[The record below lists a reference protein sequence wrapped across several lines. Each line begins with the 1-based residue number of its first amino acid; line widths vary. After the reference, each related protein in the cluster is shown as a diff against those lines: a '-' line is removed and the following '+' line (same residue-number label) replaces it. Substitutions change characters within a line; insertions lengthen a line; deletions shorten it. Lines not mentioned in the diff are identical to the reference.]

1 MDGNVQNI
9 PSELIYEMDNGTPIY
24 YRGYKDFLNGSKQ
37 LDELMGSS
45 FLQSDIITQLV
56 ILLGIN
62 LSKKFKVL
70 TNEVGL
76 QFSTNSWRSADIAI
90 LEKEK
95 IKDQTNLNK
104 YLEIVPD
111 VVIEIDFKAS
121 LSEIQHTSSYFHKK
135 TDQLLDFGVK
145 KVVWIFTDSQKVMI
159 AEKNRPW
166 QTFNWNLPFEIIEK
180 IEVNIKE
187 LIEEE

>member
-1 MDGNVQNI
+1 M
-9 PSELIYEMDNGTPIY
+9 
-24 YRGYKDFLNGSKQ
+24 
-37 LDELMGSS
+37 
-45 FLQSDIITQLV
+45 QSDIITKLV

-104 YLEIVPD
+104 YLEIAPD
-111 VVIEIDFKAS
+111 VVIEIDIKAS
-121 LSEIQHTSSYFHKK
+121 LSEIQNTSGYFHKK

-166 QTFNWNLPFEIIEK
+166 QTFNWGLPFKIIEK

-187 LIEEE
+187 LIEE

>member
-1 MDGNVQNI
+1 MDRNVQNI

-76 QFSTNSWRSADIAI
+76 QFSTNFLAI
-90 LEKEK
+90 CRYRY
-95 IKDQTNLNK
+95 T
-104 YLEIVPD
+104 
-111 VVIEIDFKAS
+111 
-121 LSEIQHTSSYFHKK
+121 
-135 TDQLLDFGVK
+135 
-145 KVVWIFTDSQKVMI
+145 
-159 AEKNRPW
+159 
-166 QTFNWNLPFEIIEK
+166 
-180 IEVNIKE
+180 
-187 LIEEE
+187 